1 MAKKNFLKIILLTGD
16 IALMYFVLF
25 LTLTIRP
32 GNINLFL
39 IHFSIIYLFWLL
51 ILFIF
56 DFYEIS
62 YVKRTTDFFRKLG
75 LFLIFATAF
84 SIAYFYLQ
92 PELAIAPKTI
102 LFLYLLIFTFL
113 FSCWRYFFTSL
124 LRLKNLKEKV
134 IIVGDC
140 EREKGLQDFLSS
152 IQGNGYEV
160 ISLIS
165 NTSQLEVVEKKEVD
179 LIVLTADFYK
189 NKKLIHQFFSKLPFD
204 ANYIS
209 FIDFYESL
217 TGKIFVDSLDE
228 IWFFE
233 NVFRQE
239 SKINQILKRGF
250 DLFFTLLGLL
260 IAIILFPLIALS
272 IKIDSPGP
280 VIYSQKRIG
289 KNGKVFILY
298 KFRTMVVDAEKDGPQ
313 WTRENDSRI
322 TRVGKILRALHLDEL
337 PQLYNILRGDISFIG
352 PRPERPEFVF
362 LLKKEIPYYDIRHLV
377 KPGLTGWAQIKYHYG
392 ASVEEAKEK
401 LKYELY
407 YLKNQSLALDL
418 VIFLKTIQLLL
429 IKVLK

>member
-165 NTSQLEVVEKKEVD
+165 NASQLEVVEKKEVD

-217 TGKIFVDSLDE
+217 TGKIFVDTLDE

>member
-165 NTSQLEVVEKKEVD
+165 NASQLEVVEKKEVD

-209 FIDFYESL
+209 FVDFYESL